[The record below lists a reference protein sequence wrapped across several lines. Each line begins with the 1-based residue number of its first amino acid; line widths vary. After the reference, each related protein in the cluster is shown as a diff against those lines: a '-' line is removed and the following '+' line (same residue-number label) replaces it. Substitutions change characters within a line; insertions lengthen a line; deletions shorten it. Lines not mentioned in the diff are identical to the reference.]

1 MDQHCRFV
9 QTEQE
14 RPGDHVDESFTC
26 TQKHVKIYKRCFGF
40 VLID

>member
-26 TQKHVKIYKRCFGF
+26 TQKHVKKKKG
-40 VLID
+40 VLDSF